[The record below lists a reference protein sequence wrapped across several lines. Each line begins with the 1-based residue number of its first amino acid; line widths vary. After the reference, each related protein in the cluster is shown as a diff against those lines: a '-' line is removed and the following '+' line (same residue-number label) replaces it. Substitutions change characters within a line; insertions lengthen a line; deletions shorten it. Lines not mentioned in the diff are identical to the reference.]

1 MRLFES
7 NDPGVFQAR
16 VMFALPRWV
25 KRVYAWYLRRIR
37 RDEIYAGLIEG
48 WSEKRIT
55 EYLPLVAK
63 REGYRK
69 EWFDMWQELD
79 LDFVLTVPNA
89 LPAVP
94 HGGMKEGFKACGYTF
109 LFNLVGGS
117 LADSAAILCVDL
129 GMLVGLYCGRASC
142 DTCRW

>member
-1 MRLFES
+1 MVKPMRLFES

-109 LFNLVGGS
+109 LFNLVG
-117 LADSAAILCVDL
+117 
-129 GMLVGLYCGRASC
+129 
-142 DTCRW
+142 